1 METTFLSFEENYRKK
16 QGKGE
21 SKTASMSPIRGKL
34 PDLKE
39 SLPGE
44 ATVNQ
49 RQLYLLGERS
59 LWKHKMLTFWN
70 V

>member
-39 SLPGE
+39 SLPRRSHRESE
-44 ATVNQ
+44 AVISFGGKKPLET
-49 RQLYLLGERS
+49 
-59 LWKHKMLTFWN
+59 
-70 V
+70 